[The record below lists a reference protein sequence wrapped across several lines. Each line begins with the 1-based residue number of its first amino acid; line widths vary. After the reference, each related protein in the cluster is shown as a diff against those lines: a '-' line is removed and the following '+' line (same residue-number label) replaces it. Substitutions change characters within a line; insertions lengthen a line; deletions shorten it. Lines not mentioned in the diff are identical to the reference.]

1 MQFNFYTIGRAA
13 SGGMASGK
21 YNKLKRVLKQKKRT
35 GKWLAGELGGETTVS
50 RWCQNQTQPSV
61 QTLFD
66 IAELLH
72 VEPGE
77 LLVKLYDDKG

>member
-1 MQFNFYTIGRAA
+1 
-13 SGGMASGK
+13 MASRK

-35 GKWLAGELGGETTVS
+35 GKWLAEELGVDETTVS
-50 RWCQNQTQPSV
+50 RWCQNIAQPSV

-72 VEPGE
+72 VEPSE
-77 LLVKLYDDKG
+77 LLVKLDNDKS

>member
-1 MQFNFYTIGRAA
+1 
-13 SGGMASGK
+13 MATRQ

-35 GKWLAGELGGETTVS
+35 GKWLAEELGVEESTVS
-50 RWCQNQTQPSV
+50 RWCQNLRQPSV

-77 LLVKLYDDKG
+77 LLVKLEEDKS

>member
-1 MQFNFYTIGRAA
+1 
-13 SGGMASGK
+13 MATRK
-21 YNKLKRVLKQKKRT
+21 YNKLKRTLKQKKRT
-35 GKWLAGELGGETTVS
+35 SRWLAEELGVDKTTVS

-66 IAELLH
+66 IAELLG

-77 LLVKLYDDKG
+77 LLVKLEEDKG